1 MTRNKF
7 MKQNYKFVDYE
18 VMVRLVGKRLA
29 EEKIEKGMTINMLSI
44 TSGVNRNTIR
54 RIENGEGKSGIML
67 KNIMKL
73 ACALDLP
80 LQELF
85 AECDYFCN
93 FGKCFNGQDET
104 AFEIKKERI

>member
-44 TSGVNRNTIR
+44 TSGVNRNIILHYKTYRKRLR
-54 RIENGEGKSGIML
+54 R
-67 KNIMKL
+67 
-73 ACALDLP
+73 
-80 LQELF
+80 
-85 AECDYFCN
+85 
-93 FGKCFNGQDET
+93 
-104 AFEIKKERI
+104 